1 MNPLTITV
9 LSVIVL
15 LILLLICS
23 LNKIHRLK
31 IDLSGL
37 QKEMSKQSI
46 YQTNLIKKQM
56 DLSIL
61 REQINPHFLY
71 NTLESIRSQAELTD
85 QEEIATA
92 IETLAIYLRYCI
104 NSHGEPVHLFE
115 ELQNIQDYYQIIRFR
130 FFDRI
135 RLIVNIDDPAILQ
148 SYLPQLTLQ
157 PIVENAINHGL
168 KDKISDAV
176 ITISATRSD
185 NIIYLKISDNGCGMD
200 EDQLLKLEDRIA
212 HPVEIN
218 LENKKGHGLALPN
231 VHHRIQLIF
240 GNSYGL
246 HVQSIPGEG
255 TDIYI
260 EYPINYAKIIE
271 EQNERIHSADRHLH

>member
-1 MNPLTITV
+1 MNLCTITV
-9 LSVIVL
+9 LFVAAL
-15 LILLLICS
+15 LIALLIIS
-23 LNKIHRLK
+23 FNRIYRLK
-31 IDLSGL
+31 ITLSEL
-37 QKEMSKQSI
+37 EDKVSKQNI
-46 YQTNLIKKQM
+46 YRTSLIKKQM

-61 REQINPHFLY
+61 QEQINPHFLY

-85 QEEIATA
+85 QTEIATA
-92 IETLAIYLRYCI
+92 IETLALYLRYCI
-104 NSHGEPVHLFE
+104 SSQGEPVHLFE

-135 RLIVNIDDPAILQ
+135 QLIVDIDDTSILQ

-176 ITISATRSD
+176 ITISASRSD
-185 NIIYLKISDNGCGMD
+185 NIIYLKISDNGCGMN
-200 EDQLLKLEDRIA
+200 EKQLLELEDKIA
-212 HPVEIN
+212 HPVEIIH
-218 LENKKGHGLALPN
+218 ENKKGHGLALPN

-240 GNSYGL
+240 GNAYGL

-271 EQNERIHSADRHLH
+271 GQNERIHSSKGHFH